1 MARPS
6 CPLPASHRPLVT
18 GLQPCHACTRSLL
31 FHSIPQG
38 PAHAVCPLSGGRV
51 LSLLMASLC
60 DSPWCLTDRPRILP
74 QAQAQCLSHEASL
87 LIQPKG
93 QEPSD
98 LKPMWLTSWEAWV
111 VSPSQAA
118 SCNPHEV
125 SALQE
130 QLWSSTV
137 LYRTRSFVQT
147 PKALT
152 APPSDRSQARVSALM
167 RRASQDQRWST
178 VTYLRSTSA
187 VRVCF

>member
-1 MARPS
+1 MLAPDLCFFIPFLKVLPMQSVPWVAEESCPFWWLHSVTRPDVSLIGLASFLKPRPS
-6 CPLPASHRPLVT
+6 ACPTRRPSSF
-18 GLQPCHACTRSLL
+18 R
-31 FHSIPQG
+31 
-38 PAHAVCPLSGGRV
+38 
-51 LSLLMASLC
+51 
-60 DSPWCLTDRPRILP
+60 
-74 QAQAQCLSHEASL
+74 
-87 LIQPKG
+87 PKG

-130 QLWSSTV
+130 QLGSSTV